1 MSRPGI
7 MTFAVDWALKPI
19 IYSSMNSELV
29 DCVYSVSMNGSAV
42 TEKDH
47 GGATDSLIIAEFISC
62 VVEIM
67 SCLKTQDKKQF
78 NHH

>member
-1 MSRPGI
+1 MSRPDI

-47 GGATDSLIIAEFISC
+47 GCATDS
-62 VVEIM
+62 
-67 SCLKTQDKKQF
+67 F
-78 NHH
+78 NYRGVHQLCSRNNVMFENSR